1 MLPVFLLGHVKSVCL
16 LINYLPLSGY
26 LMVQKHKVIIYK
38 ESYIYIYSKKKKGS
52 WGTLYKNALFT
63 TSFRELAPYMSEG
76 IRDFTLKPSGPCRQ
90 SELIPVLFT
99 L

>member
-38 ESYIYIYSKKKKGS
+38 ESYIYIYIAKKKRVVRYS
-52 WGTLYKNALFT
+52 
-63 TSFRELAPYMSEG
+63 
-76 IRDFTLKPSGPCRQ
+76 I
-90 SELIPVLFT
+90 
-99 L
+99 